1 MKYALF
7 LGCLISAREPSYELY
22 ARKVMPHFGIEL
34 VDMPETTC
42 CAPFS
47 IQSLDYIG
55 WLAMAARNLAIA
67 EEMGLPVLAFCNDCY
82 ESLLM
87 TSIILRDD
95 QELRSKVNKVLS
107 EVGKEYK
114 GKVKVKHV
122 LEVLQQDIGV
132 KKIKDSV
139 KRPLTELKIA
149 TQTGCHAVRP
159 KMIHPTLAVSL
170 ETLDELVKA
179 MGAKTVNYD
188 KKEVCCGGPLRGV
201 NDEISRQLTR
211 QKLRGMKEAGANC
224 VATVCPFCFIQFDLG
239 QLEIKRAFGEEYN
252 LPVFHF
258 IELLSLASGLEIKDW
273 KMRDH
278 RIPVDSIYEK
288 IMGR

>member
-22 ARKVMPHFGIEL
+22 ARKVLPHFDIEL
-34 VDMPETTC
+34 VDIPETTC

-55 WLAMAARNLAIA
+55 WLAIAARNLAIA
-67 EEMGLPVLAFCNDCY
+67 EEIGLPVLAFCNDCY

-95 QELRSKVNKVLS
+95 PELKTKVNDVLS
-107 EVGKEYK
+107 QVGKEYK
-114 GKVKVKHV
+114 GKTEVKHL
-122 LEVLQQDIGV
+122 LEVLHQDVGA
-132 KKIKDSV
+132 KKIKDTI
-139 KRPLTELKIA
+139 KRPLTELKVA

-159 KMIHPTLAVSL
+159 KMIHPTLAVSPK
-170 ETLDELVKA
+170 TLDELVKA
-179 MGAKTVNYD
+179 TGAETVDYD
-188 KKEVCCGGPLRGV
+188 KKEVCCGGPLRGI
-201 NDEISRQLTR
+201 NDEISRNLAR
-211 QKLRGMKEAGANC
+211 QKLKGMKKAGANC
-224 VATVCPFCFIQFDLG
+224 IVTVCPFCFIQLDLG
-239 QLEIKRAFGEEYN
+239 QLEIKRFFGEEYN

-258 IELLSLASGLEIKDW
+258 VELLSLATGLEIKDW

-278 RIPVDSIYEK
+278 RIPLNPLYEK
-288 IMGR
+288 LRGG

>member
-22 ARKVMPHFGIEL
+22 ARRVLPHFGIEL

-55 WLAMAARNLAIA
+55 WLAIAARNLAIA

-87 TSIILRDD
+87 TSIILRDEP
-95 QELRSKVNKVLS
+95 ELQSKVNEVLS

-114 GKVKVKHV
+114 GKVEVKHL
-122 LEVLQQDIGV
+122 LEVLHQDIGE
-132 KKIKDSV
+132 KRIKDAV
-139 KRPLTELKIA
+139 QRPLTELKVA
-149 TQTGCHAVRP
+149 SQTGCHAVRP
-159 KMIHPTLAVSL
+159 KMIHPTLAVGP
-170 ETLDELVKA
+170 ETLDELVTA
-179 MGAKTVNYD
+179 LGAETVDYD
-188 KKEVCCGGPLRGV
+188 KKQVCCGGPLRGI
-201 NDEISRQLTR
+201 NDEISRQMTR
-211 QKLRGMKEAGANC
+211 QKLQGMKRAGANC
-224 VATVCPFCFIQFDLG
+224 IVTVCPFCFIQFDLG
-239 QLEIKRAFGEEYN
+239 QLEIKRVLGEEYN

-258 IELLSLASGLEIKDW
+258 VELLSLASGLEIKDW

-278 RIPVDSIYEK
+278 RTPLNPIYEK
-288 IMGR
+288 IKGS